1 MNIQQ
6 LIDQRP
12 MTRAQISIIFLCFVL
27 NMLDGMD
34 VVVASFVAP
43 RIMEEWGV
51 AAQSFG
57 MVFSAALVGMAT
69 GAMFISPFTDVI
81 GRRKMVLL
89 SIIILSSGMLL
100 TAYATTVP
108 QLIAL
113 RLYTGLGIG
122 AMLASLTSL
131 AAEYS
136 SDKRKNLVIGFV
148 LGGYPIGATLTG
160 LIAAKLIPEYGW
172 ASMFIVGGL
181 ISSVLLPV
189 VFLLLPESLEFLIHK
204 RPPGALKDINR
215 ILGKLNYDLLDAL
228 PNLKNEET
236 RQGDGSVTGNI
247 KSLMTPQMRSSTLKL
262 WISFFLAFFTL
273 YFLVSWIPKIAEDSG
288 LTQTQGAYSGA
299 IFNFGSFFGIV
310 TLGYISATFGLRR
323 SIFVFMV
330 LSAVLMILFGSFQLS
345 VMFYMLVLFVL
356 GFFVQ
361 GGFVG
366 LYSVAARIY
375 PMEIRTTGVGWGI
388 GLGRFGAII
397 SPSLGGIAIGMNM
410 PVLVIFTLFAI
421 PFVIAGYAQ
430 YQIKSD
436 QLDKTIN

>member
-1 MNIQQ
+1 MNIQN
-6 LIDQRP
+6 LIDHRP
-12 MTRAQISIIFLCFVL
+12 MTQTQMLIIFLCFVL

-51 AAQSFG
+51 LPQSFG
-57 MVFSAALVGMAT
+57 IVFSAALVGMAT

-89 SIIILSSGMLL
+89 SIMVVSSGMLL
-100 TAYATTVP
+100 TAYSTTVP
-108 QLIAL
+108 QLIGL

-136 SDKRKNLVIGFV
+136 SDKRRNLVVGFV
-148 LGGYPIGATLTG
+148 LGGYPVGATLTG
-160 LIAAKLIPEYGW
+160 LLAASIIPAYGW
-172 ASMFIVGGL
+172 AAMFIVGGL
-181 ISSVLLPV
+181 LS
-189 VFLLLPESLEFLIHK
+189 LLLFPVIYLFMSESLEFLLHK
-204 RPPGALKDINR
+204 RPDGALVEINR
-215 ILGKLNYDLLDAL
+215 ILKKLNYETLDSL
-228 PNLKNEET
+228 PELRNEADIH
-236 RQGDGSVTGNI
+236 GDGSVTGNI
-247 KSLMTPQMRSSTLKL
+247 KSLMKQHMRSSTIKL

-273 YFLVSWIPKIAEDSG
+273 YFLISWIPKIAEDSG
-288 LTQTQGAYSGA
+288 LTQAQGAYSGA

-323 SIFVFMV
+323 IIFVFMV
-330 LSAVLMILFGSFQLS
+330 LSAILMVIFGNVELN
-345 VMFYMLVLFVL
+345 VTLYMLVLFIL

-388 GLGRFGAII
+388 GLGRFGAVI
-397 SPSLGGIAIGMNM
+397 SPALGGIAIGMDI
-410 PVLVIFTLFAI
+410 PVFLIFTLFAI

-430 YQIKSD
+430 YTIKSD
-436 QLDKTIN
+436 QLD

>member
-1 MNIQQ
+1 MTSTQ
-6 LIDQRP
+6 LL
-12 MTRAQISIIFLCFVL
+12 IILMCFIL

-34 VVVASFVAP
+34 VVVASYVAP

-51 AAQSFG
+51 RAQSFG
-57 MVFSAALVGMAT
+57 MVFSAALIGMAT

-89 SIIILSSGMLL
+89 SIMVVSSGMLL
-100 TAYATTVP
+100 TALATNVP
-108 QLIAL
+108 QLIGL

-136 SDKRKNLVIGFV
+136 SDKRRNLVIGFV
-148 LGGYPIGATLTG
+148 LGGYPVGATLTG
-160 LIAAKLIPEYGW
+160 VLAAKLIPEYGW
-172 ASMFIVGGL
+172 ASMFIAGGL
-181 ISSVLLPV
+181 ISTVLFPV
-189 VFLLLPESLEFLIHK
+189 IFVLLPESLQFLLHK
-204 RPPGALKDINR
+204 RPPGALHETNR
-215 ILGKLNYDLLDAL
+215 ILKKLDYELLDSL
-228 PNLKNEET
+228 PDLADKDSK
-236 RQGDGSVTGNI
+236 QGDGSVAGNI
-247 KSLMTPQMRSSTLKL
+247 RSLMTQHMRNATIKL
-262 WISFFLAFFTL
+262 WASFFMAFFTL
-273 YFLVSWIPKIAEDSG
+273 YFLMSWIPKIAEDSG
-288 LTQTQGAYSGA
+288 LTQAQGAYSGA

-310 TLGYISATFGLRR
+310 TLGYISSTFGLRR
-323 SIFVFMV
+323 SILLFMV
-330 LSAVLMILFGSFQLS
+330 LSAVLMILFGNIQLG
-345 VMFYMLVLFVL
+345 VIFYMLVLFVL

-410 PVLVIFTLFAI
+410 PVFLIFTLFAI

-430 YQIKSD
+430 YQIKSN
-436 QLDKTIN
+436 QLY

>member
-1 MNIQQ
+1 MDIQKQ
-6 LIDQRP
+6 IDQRP
-12 MTRAQISIIFLCFVL
+12 MTSTQLLIILMCFIL

-34 VVVASFVAP
+34 VVVASYVAP

-51 AAQSFG
+51 RAQSFG
-57 MVFSAALVGMAT
+57 MVFSAALIGMAT

-89 SIIILSSGMLL
+89 SIMVVSSGMLL
-100 TAYATTVP
+100 TALATNVP
-108 QLIAL
+108 QLIGL

-136 SDKRKNLVIGFV
+136 SDKRRNLVIGFV
-148 LGGYPIGATLTG
+148 LGGYPVGATLTG
-160 LIAAKLIPEYGW
+160 VLAAKLIPEYGW
-172 ASMFIVGGL
+172 ASMFIAGGL
-181 ISSVLLPV
+181 ISTVLFPV
-189 VFLLLPESLEFLIHK
+189 IFVLLPESLQFLLHK
-204 RPPGALKDINR
+204 RPPGALHETNR
-215 ILGKLNYDLLDAL
+215 ILKKLDYELLDSL
-228 PNLKNEET
+228 PDLADKDSK
-236 RQGDGSVTGNI
+236 QGDGSVAGNI
-247 KSLMTPQMRSSTLKL
+247 RSLMTQHMRNATIKL
-262 WISFFLAFFTL
+262 WASFFMAFFTL
-273 YFLVSWIPKIAEDSG
+273 YFLMSWIPKIAEDSG
-288 LTQTQGAYSGA
+288 LTQAQGAYSGA

-310 TLGYISATFGLRR
+310 TLGYISSTFGLRR
-323 SIFVFMV
+323 SILLFMV
-330 LSAVLMILFGSFQLS
+330 LSAVLMILFGNIQLG
-345 VMFYMLVLFVL
+345 VIFYMLVLFVL

-410 PVLVIFTLFAI
+410 PVFLIFTLFAI

-430 YQIKSD
+430 YQIKSN
-436 QLDKTIN
+436 QLY